1 MKSRRKPSMAD
12 ADFAIAQRLILDD
25 YNRFL
30 TALPRAEEDAADPK
44 AFAARHTSAR
54 TALAH
59 LEQLQRLVCGG
70 GAGDEE
76 AAAGEIA
83 GHLDAARAAV
93 ASLRGEEAGAD
104 DGDGDG

>member
-30 TALPRAEEDAADPK
+30 TALPRAGEDAADPK

-70 GAGDEE
+70 DGTGDEE
-76 AAAGEIA
+76 AAA
-83 GHLDAARAAV
+83 DAR
-93 ASLRGEEAGAD
+93 LRRLLLAL
-104 DGDGDG
+104 GDRLNRFIPE

>member
-1 MKSRRKPSMAD
+1 MAD

-30 TALPRAEEDAADPK
+30 TALPRTGEDAADPK

-59 LEQLQRLVCGG
+59 LEQLQKLVCGG
-70 GAGDEE
+70 GGDDE
-76 AAAGEIA
+76 AASGEVAGQ
-83 GHLDAARAAV
+83 LDAARAAM
-93 ASLRGEEAGAD
+93 ASLRAEEAEGG